1 MSHHKKVIPIS
12 SPAFGD
18 GGGIP
23 VQYTA
28 DGRNDSPPLE
38 WGDPP
43 AETRSFALV
52 CDDPDAPRGTFT
64 HWVVWNL
71 PADCRRLGSGQPPAG
86 SMDGGARQGKNG
98 FGRLGYGGPA
108 PPPGPQH
115 RYLFKLYALNT
126 VLGLDGGA
134 SKENLLEAIRNHVIG
149 EGILTG
155 MYGRK
160 TDGQAGH

>member
-1 MSHHKKVIPIS
+1 MNHHKKVMLPIS

-23 VQYTA
+23 SQYTA

-43 AETRSFALV
+43 PDTRSFALI
-52 CDDPDAPRGTFT
+52 CDDPDAPHGTFT
-64 HWVVWNL
+64 HWLAWNL
-71 PADCRRLGSGQPPAG
+71 TADCRSLGSAQPPDRT
-86 SMDGGARQGKNG
+86 MNCGARQGKNS

-115 RYLFKLYALNT
+115 RYLFKLYALDT
-126 VLGLDGGA
+126 VLALEGGERGEQLIE
-134 SKENLLEAIRNHVIG
+134 SFHNHILG

-160 TDGQAGH
+160 KE